1 VAGVCPRCQQAFGGD
16 SYFCPN
22 DGVRLADAHEVERI
36 GQIIGNYNLISILG
50 RGGMGTVYK
59 AENIYIGKIVALKIL
74 QEKYAKQEEAVKRFL
89 REARAA
95 SSCNHPNI
103 ADVTDFGPAPDG
115 CAYLV
120 MEFVDGESLEDLLL
134 REVKLE
140 LIRAINIINQIA
152 SALAAAHDRQIVHR
166 DLKPENVLLT
176 KRPGRREV
184 VRRAGDKPDG
194 SPRYVVEKE
203 PSWDFV
209 KVVDFGIAKLMAP
222 EDAAMSGAEGQLL
235 GTPEFIA
242 PEAVKGLEVDHRAD
256 IYALGVVFYLVLTG
270 EVPFWSPNPVS
281 ILRQHVNEEPIPPR
295 QRAPDAEITEGA
307 ELLILK
313 AMSKDPARRQ
323 QTMDELRTD
332 LAGCFGSVVYRRDAA
347 RLPGAVASGLAPRRR
362 SLTDEL
368 DDWLATSR
376 DEDGTNPIPLTRR
389 KAPTGKS

>member
-1 VAGVCPRCQQAFGGD
+1 
-16 SYFCPN
+16 
-22 DGVRLADAHEVERI
+22 
-36 GQIIGNYNLISILG
+36 
-50 RGGMGTVYK
+50 MGTVYR

-140 LIRAINIINQIA
+140 LIRAINIVNQIA

-166 DLKPENVLLT
+166 DLKPENILLT

-184 VRRAGDKPDG
+184 VRRAGQKPDG

-203 PSWDFV
+203 PSWDYV

-222 EDAAMSGAEGQLL
+222 EDAALSGGEGQLL

-242 PEAVKGLEVDHRAD
+242 PEAVKGHDVDHRAD
-256 IYALGVVFYLVLTG
+256 IYALGVVFYLALTG

-281 ILRQHVNEEPIPPR
+281 ILRQHVNEDPIPPR

-307 ELLILK
+307 ELLILR
-313 AMSKDPARRQ
+313 ALAKDPAERQ
-323 QTMDELRTD
+323 QTMDELRTE
-332 LAGCFGSVVYRRDAA
+332 LAGCFGNVVYRRDAA
-347 RLPGAVASGLAPRRR
+347 RLPGAAASGLAPRKR

-368 DDWLATSR
+368 DEWLTTSR
-376 DEDGTNPIPLTRR
+376 DEETTTAPIPLTKR
-389 KAPTGKS
+389 KSPTGQP

>member
-1 VAGVCPRCQQAFGGD
+1 MGGVCPRCQQAFGGD

-22 DGVRLADAHEVERI
+22 DGVRLADAHEVERL

-120 MEFVDGESLEDLLL
+120 MEYVDGESLEDLLL

-140 LIRAINIINQIA
+140 LIRAINIVNQIA
-152 SALAAAHDRQIVHR
+152 SALAAAHDRKIVHR
-166 DLKPENVLLT
+166 DLKPENILLT

-184 VRRAGDKPDG
+184 VRRAGQKPDG
-194 SPRYVVEKE
+194 TPRYVIEKE
-203 PSWDFV
+203 PSWDYV

-222 EDAAMSGAEGQLL
+222 EDAALSGGEGQLL

-242 PEAVKGLEVDHRAD
+242 PEAVKGQDVDHRAD
-256 IYALGVVFYLVLTG
+256 IYALGIVFYLMLTG

-307 ELLILK
+307 EMLILR
-313 AMSKDPARRQ
+313 AIAKDPARRH
-323 QTMDELRTD
+323 QTMDELRTE
-332 LAGCFGSVVYRRDAA
+332 LAGCFGNVVYRRDAA
-347 RLPGAVASGLAPRRR
+347 RLPGAAASGLAPRKR

-368 DDWLATSR
+368 DEWLTVSR
-376 DEDGTNPIPLTRR
+376 EEDASPIPLTKR
-389 KAPTGKS
+389 KAPTGQP